1 MGIFFCISLVITVS
15 FSFGIVA
22 GDTDSRDVTTLRSI
36 QRQWGNPPGLTW
48 AGVDPCASNWVG
60 VYCHGSRV
68 TDLLLST
75 MGLKGELPSDI
86 ERLTDLQRLD
96 LSYNP
101 DLTGSIL
108 PGLGNL
114 ANLRELLLIGCSF
127 TGSIPEELGNLQ
139 RLTTRDLNSNKLGG
153 NVPASLGNLSNLYWL
168 DVANNNLVGTLPAEL
183 GKLVNAGHFHFNKNR
198 LRGSIPPE
206 IFHENMPIQHV
217 LFDQNLFTGTIP
229 STLGLVKKIS
239 VIRLDRNRLEG
250 PIPPNISS
258 LINLGEM
265 HLSNNKLNG
274 RIPDLSGL
282 KNLQYL
288 DLSNNSFDV
297 SLVPDWI
304 SSSELLTT
312 VVMENGVLNG
322 PLPSSLLNLPS
333 LETFTLFQNPVCAVG
348 TSLANDKVCDPEMAG
363 NGTVYTTPMKDCG
376 KIVKCEVENMQINP
390 VNCKC
395 AMPLEGVMVL
405 RSPSFSALNNNAR
418 FQRLEKSLESNLSLS
433 QGSSVYIICCMSF
446 DANDYLNIKIWIFP
460 PVEKQYFE
468 PLDIIKL
475 GYSLS
480 NQTYKPPKEF
490 GPYYFIPNPYLLF
503 YGHRDKSTKEQ
514 QNIGIAIGAALL
526 VLAIIGIGIYAFTLK
541 KKKEAAAKNSRP
553 FGSWGF
559 ASSEYSG
566 GAPKLKGARWFTFQ
580 ELKQATNNFS
590 TSNEI
595 GSGGYGM
602 VYKGI
607 LAASGQM
614 VAVKRAKEES
624 MQGGEEF
631 KTEIELL
638 SRVHHKN
645 LVGLVGFCFEG
656 GEHMLVYEYMP
667 NGSLRDNLSGRT
679 GINLDW
685 RKRIRIALG
694 AARGLTYLH
703 DHANPAIIHRDVK
716 TSNILLD
723 QNLNA
728 KVADFGLSKLIAD
741 TGGGGHVSTQVKGTM
756 GYLDPEYYMRQQ
768 LTHKSDVYSYG
779 VVLLEMLT
787 ARQPIER
794 GKYLVREVRTAIE
807 IGGINSQA
815 GLQLLDS
822 ALRNSPIN
830 PSVLES
836 FVSLALRCCE
846 DYGVNRPKMSEVVKE
861 LESMAEKFGANDAEP
876 DIEMESS
883 VVSNPYAEFQL
894 GSFDYSGSGGHI
906 VPPIIEPK

>member
-1 MGIFFCISLVITVS
+1 MVALTMGIFFCISLVITVS

-333 LETFTLFQNPVCAVG
+333 LETLRMARNSIGGSLNLNSLTGQALQEVDLQYNNITSAFVQNPSMKVTLFQNPVCAVG

-503 YGHRDKSTKEQ
+503 YDSKG
-514 QNIGIAIGAALL
+514 
-526 VLAIIGIGIYAFTLK
+526 LK
-541 KKKEAAAKNSRP
+541 TGK
-553 FGSWGF
+553 
-559 ASSEYSG
+559 YV
-566 GAPKLKGARWFTFQ
+566 
-580 ELKQATNNFS
+580 
-590 TSNEI
+590 
-595 GSGGYGM
+595 GSG
-602 VYKGI
+602 
-607 LAASGQM
+607 
-614 VAVKRAKEES
+614 
-624 MQGGEEF
+624 
-631 KTEIELL
+631 KTL
-638 SRVHHKN
+638 
-645 LVGLVGFCFEG
+645 
-656 GEHMLVYEYMP
+656 
-667 NGSLRDNLSGRT
+667 
-679 GINLDW
+679 
-685 RKRIRIALG
+685 
-694 AARGLTYLH
+694 
-703 DHANPAIIHRDVK
+703 
-716 TSNILLD
+716 
-723 QNLNA
+723 
-728 KVADFGLSKLIAD
+728 
-741 TGGGGHVSTQVKGTM
+741 
-756 GYLDPEYYMRQQ
+756 
-768 LTHKSDVYSYG
+768 
-779 VVLLEMLT
+779 
-787 ARQPIER
+787 
-794 GKYLVREVRTAIE
+794 
-807 IGGINSQA
+807 
-815 GLQLLDS
+815 
-822 ALRNSPIN
+822 
-830 PSVLES
+830 
-836 FVSLALRCCE
+836 
-846 DYGVNRPKMSEVVKE
+846 
-861 LESMAEKFGANDAEP
+861 
-876 DIEMESS
+876 
-883 VVSNPYAEFQL
+883 
-894 GSFDYSGSGGHI
+894 
-906 VPPIIEPK
+906 